1 MAIDDAMQTF
11 RTKVRTNGDKI
22 RQMTDEELAE
32 WLIGHN
38 NCDICA
44 LCSFGACR
52 VESECGE
59 GILEWLKQDIDPN
72 DER

>member
-1 MAIDDAMQTF
+1 MAIDDVMQTF
-11 RTKVRTNGDKI
+11 RMKVRTNGDKI

-32 WLIGHN
+32 WLIGHD

-52 VESECGE
+52 TESECKNGV
-59 GILEWLKQDIDPN
+59 LEWLKQEVEKN
-72 DER
+72 DN